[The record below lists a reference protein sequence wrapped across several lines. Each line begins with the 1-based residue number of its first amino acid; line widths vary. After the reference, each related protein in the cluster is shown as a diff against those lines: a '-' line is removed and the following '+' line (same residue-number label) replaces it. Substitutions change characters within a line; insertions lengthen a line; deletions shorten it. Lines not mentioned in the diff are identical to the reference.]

1 MWLPSVGRRHEAA
14 ARRYSLAAARLLL
27 TLVFLASLVLP
38 LSADS
43 APPGSS
49 PTRLRVDGRA
59 FRAAGG
65 SRFSWR
71 GLTAFRLVELIA
83 HGQQAQAVSVLD
95 WAKAHGVTV
104 VRVLTMADVLFKL
117 SPDEGRSALPRL
129 LKLAMS
135 RGLYVEVVALA
146 DTGRIPVALDE
157 QVKAIGAVCAAA
169 PNCLLELANEPWARH
184 TQSRETGDPARLRA
198 LRAVV
203 PAGVPVSLGSA
214 SADDSDELAAGDYV
228 TVHIAREDGDRGWRH
243 VTRMQVAEELSAR
256 TGKPVVDDEPIGAAE
271 ASQPGRRDA
280 DPNRW
285 FAKGVL
291 ARMLGIGATFHYEG
305 GCRGTCRAGAKPPAS
320 TRGAGASTRCR
331 PASRTARRSHG
342 PTPPTPPS
350 SRSIGAGPSACSW
363 PRGCARPGQ
372 PRLARPETLQSVGA
386 RAGGP
391 PRRGTT
397 PASSS
402 SRPHARAGRRQRRVG
417 RTFLFAGRRS
427 RSFALHL

>member
-14 ARRYSLAAARLLL
+14 ARCYSLAAARLLL

-135 RGLYVEVVALA
+135 RGLYVEAVALA

-305 GCRGTCRAGAKPPAS
+305 GLQGHVPRGREAACFDAWRRGLDSLPAGVED
-320 TRGAGASTRCR
+320 
-331 PASRTARRSHG
+331 RTAF
-342 PTPPTPPS
+342 
-350 SRSIGAGPSACSW
+350 
-363 PRGCARPGQ
+363 ARPGAADAAV
-372 PRLARPETLQSVGA
+372 LAFDRSRALGVFVAQGLREAWAVAVGA
-386 RAGGP
+386 TGN
-391 PRRGTT
+391 
-397 PASSS
+397 PAIRWREGW
-402 SRPHARAGRRQRRVG
+402 RPTSTRNHPGVIIVKAAR
-417 RTFLFAGRRS
+417 
-427 RSFALHL
+427 

>member
-135 RGLYVEVVALA
+135 RGLYVEAVALA

-305 GCRGTCRAGAKPPAS
+305 GLQGHVPRGREAACFDAWRRGLDSLPAGVEDRTAFARPDAADAAVLAFDRSRALGVFVAQGLREAWAAAVGATGNPAIRWREGWRPTS
-320 TRGAGASTRCR
+320 TRNHPGVIIVKA
-331 PASRTARRSHG
+331 AR
-342 PTPPTPPS
+342 
-350 SRSIGAGPSACSW
+350 
-363 PRGCARPGQ
+363 
-372 PRLARPETLQSVGA
+372 
-386 RAGGP
+386 
-391 PRRGTT
+391 
-397 PASSS
+397 
-402 SRPHARAGRRQRRVG
+402 
-417 RTFLFAGRRS
+417 
-427 RSFALHL
+427 

>member
-1 MWLPSVGRRHEAA
+1 MRLSSLGSRHEASA
-14 ARRYSLAAARLLL
+14 GCWCLAAARLLL
-27 TLVFLASLVLP
+27 TLAFLASLGVP
-38 LSADS
+38 LSADG
-43 APPGSS
+43 AAPGSS

-117 SPDEGRSALPRL
+117 SPDEGRAALPRL
-129 LKLAMS
+129 LTLAMR
-135 RGLYVEVVALA
+135 RGLYVEAVALA

-157 QVKAIGAVCAAA
+157 QVKAIGAACAAA

-184 TQSRETGDPARLRA
+184 TQSRETGDPATLRA

-214 SADDSDELAAGDYV
+214 SADDSDELAGGDYV
-228 TVHIAREDGDRGWRH
+228 TVHVARESGDGGWRH

-271 ASQPGRRDA
+271 TSQPGRRDA
-280 DPNRW
+280 DPDRW

-305 GCRGTCRAGAKPPAS
+305 GLQGHVPRGREAACFDAWRRGLDSLPAGVED
-320 TRGAGASTRCR
+320 
-331 PASRTARRSHG
+331 RTAF
-342 PTPPTPPS
+342 
-350 SRSIGAGPSACSW
+350 
-363 PRGCARPGQ
+363 ARPGAGDAAVLSFDRSRALGVIVSQ
-372 PRLARPETLQSVGA
+372 GRREAWAAAVGA
-386 RAGGP
+386 TGN
-391 PRRGTT
+391 
-397 PASSS
+397 PAIRWREGW
-402 SRPHARAGRRQRRVG
+402 RPVSTRTHPGVIIVKAR
-417 RTFLFAGRRS
+417 
-427 RSFALHL
+427 H